1 MSLKFS
7 GNLLRKSRVTYN
19 HAPKINFFIV
29 YKLNTHTINTD
40 FALKDCLFGSVR
52 IAKDKD
58 PDRYV
63 YSVFGI
69 GFDSTATFSHSDGTN
84 AYNVIIFGADSS
96 QSVHSTSAYNVIIFG
111 ADSSQSVHSSDK
123 LAENVLVLGKG
134 LVQKVKKQTVYVDH
148 TFPTNFTKTDKKIL
162 SKLAL

>member
-19 HAPKINFFIV
+19 HAPKINIFIV

-69 GFDSTATFSHSDGTN
+69 GFDSAATFSHSDGTN
-84 AYNVIIFGADSS
+84 
-96 QSVHSTSAYNVIIFG
+96 AYNVIIFG